1 VCTSGY
7 RGIFQAKYGGIE
19 AHNPVEN
26 RTEYYFIG
34 IIDILQRYRLR
45 KKLEHFLRSLP
56 YRAEGISVVEPSF
69 YAKRFFNFISTQV
82 LDNSDG
88 DIQTFNGSTL
98 TSSRERGSTEM
109 KDKEPSFSINSSNSV
124 SYESTVKDQTS
135 TQITPLSPRA
145 KKMLS
150 PSEDEN
156 RSRSSSQ

>member
-1 VCTSGY
+1 MVCVLYMLTCVGCF
-7 RGIFQAKYGGIE
+7 FQ
-19 AHNPVEN
+19 
-26 RTEYYFIG
+26 
-34 IIDILQRYRLR
+34 
-45 KKLEHFLRSLP
+45 
-56 YRAEGISVVEPSF
+56 EGISVVEPSF